1 MIRNLPRPTLAGMAG
16 FLALAAVSA
25 ALAQT
30 IDGLDLGAIKARGTE
45 QVKDAQTFVDDVA
58 GRGEAHRAEA
68 EELRPRT
75 CRRRHPPRTAIS
87 HRRRSEG

>member
-1 MIRNLPRPTLAGMAG
+1 MIRMLPRPTLAGMAG

-45 QVKDAQTFVDDVA
+45 QVKDAQAFVDEVA

-68 EELRPRT
+68 EDLRDEGLK
-75 CRRRHPPRTAIS
+75 AIS
-87 HRRRSEG
+87 ELDPASLP